1 MLAMSDVVANE
12 KDAISRQGAKD
23 ALENLASSLEQ
34 LGPASGTD
42 LIAHLKSLP
51 AIPQFYGKLPPFP
64 KKPIDPYEAA
74 ASSGDMPTHDSV
86 TEYGDSMMFYRNE
99 CADFAKEL
107 AKAVREFS
115 ARA

>member
-12 KDAISRQGAKD
+12 KDAISRQGARD
-23 ALENLASSLEQ
+23 ALEKLAASLEQ
-34 LGPASGTD
+34 FDPAFGPD

-64 KKPIDPYEAA
+64 KKPTDPYESAT
-74 ASSGDMPTHDSV
+74 SSGDMPTHDSV
-86 TEYGDSMMFYRNE
+86 IEYEDSMMFYRQE
-99 CADFAKEL
+99 CAEFAKEL

-115 ARA
+115 AGA